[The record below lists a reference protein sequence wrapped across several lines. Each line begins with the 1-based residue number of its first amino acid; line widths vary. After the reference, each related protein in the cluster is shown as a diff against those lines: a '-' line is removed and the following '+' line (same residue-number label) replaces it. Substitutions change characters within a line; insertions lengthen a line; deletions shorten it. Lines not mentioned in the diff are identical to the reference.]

1 MKGRQDRKDRRK
13 RKETT
18 AMIERTD
25 RMKMNEGGKEGRT
38 EGLRK
43 MDRKKEMG
51 GGMTEER

>member
-25 RMKMNEGGKEGRT
+25 RMKMNEGGKGGRT

-51 GGMTEER
+51 GGTTEER

>member
-1 MKGRQDRKDRRK
+1 MNGRQDRKDRRK
-13 RKETT
+13 RKGTT

>member
-51 GGMTEER
+51 GGTTEER